1 MSIQLKAE
9 IRTGKTRSAI
19 RGLRNGGRV
28 PASVY
33 GKKISSGESI
43 SVEEKELGALLRKNP
58 HAIIDL
64 IVGGEG
70 AQPVIINEIQ
80 KDKMSGKVLHVDFHQ
95 ISMDEPIHSALPVEL
110 VGTAAGVKEGG
121 ILTVE
126 SHQVEIRCLPK
137 DLPASLSVD
146 ISELGIGDSIH
157 VSSIQLPEGVELIS
171 ESTDVIASVLAP
183 QKADESD
190 AGEAPKDAPVAAP
203 AAEDNE

>member
-9 IRTGKTRSAI
+9 LRSGKTRSAI

-58 HAIIDL
+58 HAVIDL
-64 IVGGEG
+64 VIGDKGT
-70 AQPVIINEIQ
+70 QPVIISEMQ
-80 KDKMSGKVLHVDFHQ
+80 RDKMSGKVLHVDFHQ
-95 ISMDEPIHSALPVEL
+95 ISMDEPITSSLPVEL
-110 VGTAAGVKEGG
+110 AGTAVGVKEGG

-126 SHQVEIRCLPK
+126 NYQVEVRCLPR
-137 DLPASLSVD
+137 DLPAGLTVD
-146 ISELGIGDSIH
+146 VSELGIGDSIH
-157 VSSIQLPEGVELIS
+157 ASAIQLPPGVELMT
-171 ESTDVIASVLAP
+171 EPTDVIALVVAP

-190 AGEAPKDAPVAAP
+190 AGEEKADSEEAS
-203 AAEDNE
+203 AAEEGKE

>member
-43 SVEEKELGALLRKNP
+43 SVEEKELSALLRKNR
-58 HAIIDL
+58 HAVIDL
-64 IVGGEG
+64 VIGEQG
-70 AQPVIINEIQ
+70 TQPVIIDEIQ
-80 KDKMSGKVLHVDFHQ
+80 RDKMSGKLLHVDFHQ
-95 ISMDEPIHSALPVEL
+95 ISMDEPMHSSLPVEL
-110 VGTAAGVKEGG
+110 VGTSAGVKEGG

-126 SHQVEIRCLPK
+126 SHEVEIRCLPK
-137 DLPASLSVD
+137 DLPASLTLD

-157 VSSIQLPEGVELIS
+157 AAAIKLPQGVVLIS
-171 ESTDVIASVLAP
+171 EPTEVIASVVAP
-183 QKADESD
+183 QKADESG
-190 AGEAPKDAPVAAP
+190 AGAAPVAAAP
-203 AAEDNE
+203 AAAEASGE